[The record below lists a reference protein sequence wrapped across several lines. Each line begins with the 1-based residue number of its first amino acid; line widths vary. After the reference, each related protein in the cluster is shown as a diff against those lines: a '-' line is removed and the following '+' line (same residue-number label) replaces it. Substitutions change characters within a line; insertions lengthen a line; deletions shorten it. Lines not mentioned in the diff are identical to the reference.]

1 MMVLGEPKTRP
12 RKAQLSANFS
22 LQKGEGWL
30 RAVEI
35 PFQLHH
41 SMSRILETKKF
52 CTKTFLFWG
61 TVGNKRSSQPKTC
74 QVPYG
79 LKGHPSVS
87 TDQNLK
93 AQLQVISHSQKVLP
107 CIAAWLLFPY
117 CSCCGRK
124 VKTSLCFGEV
134 FAFYRNFFPRMM
146 SMFLNRSGE
155 LALSYLYLEPFIPC
169 EKEKKKRA
177 PSFNTL
183 VQKVINPKAEMPR
196 WLGAHAMFDEFGA

>member
-1 MMVLGEPKTRP
+1 
-12 RKAQLSANFS
+12 
-22 LQKGEGWL
+22 
-30 RAVEI
+30 
-35 PFQLHH
+35 
-41 SMSRILETKKF
+41 MSRILETKKF